1 MRKFYTFALLALVA
15 LAGCEGPRVTKLEE
29 RMVAL
34 ENEVTELKQQVSSG
48 GAGAESP
55 ELQRA
60 KAMEA
65 LKNLAE
71 KMEEQTF
78 SADSSLKA
86 GMGGVELMVVPR
98 EETQE
103 SRENF
108 MLALRDPT
116 SADLKIH
123 GGVEVMMGDKSYGKT
138 PAKGTLRIVDLAPGE
153 YEFKL
158 SASGFEVRTY
168 PFEVREGQIK
178 KIVTF
183 LLKPGEMNDA
193 RQGLQNFINQVS
205 GQQQPG
211 EQ

>member
-1 MRKFYTFALLALVA
+1 MRSFLSIALIAVIV

-29 RMVAL
+29 RLASL
-34 ENEVTELKQQVSSG
+34 ENEVSELKQKARSG
-48 GAGAESP
+48 GGEEAP

-78 SADSSLKA
+78 VADSSLKA
-86 GMGGVELMVVPR
+86 GTGSVEVLVVPR
-98 EETQE
+98 EDTQE

-108 MLALRDPT
+108 MMALRSPT
-116 SADLKIH
+116 TDGLKIQA
-123 GGVEVMMGDKSYGKT
+123 GVEVVMGDKSYGKT
-138 PAKGTLRIVDLAPGE
+138 PAKGTIRIDDLAPGE
-153 YEFKL
+153 YELRL
-158 SASGFEVRTY
+158 SAPGFNERLY

-205 GQQQPG
+205 GPTDQG
-211 EQ
+211 N